1 MKEENDP
8 IGTTQKPAPG
18 NPQEINP
25 HTVVVTNP
33 VVSCRIEGTDG
44 AVLYNPDTDN
54 TVLINPTGLAVW
66 IYLGTPH
73 TIQEIT
79 GHLITIYDGADDHA
93 AVTQDVVQFL
103 SMLGPD
109 FIAGVDTRAR

>member
-18 NPQEINP
+18 NPQQINP
-25 HTVVVTNP
+25 HTVIVTNP

-44 AVLYNPDTDN
+44 AVLYNPDTDT

-66 IYLGTPH
+66 TYLDTPH
-73 TIQEIT
+73 TLQEIT
-79 GHLITIYDGADDHA
+79 GHLITTYNGAGDPD
-93 AVTQDVVQFL
+93 AVLQDVVQFL
-103 SMLGPD
+103 TGLGIE
-109 FIAGVDTRAR
+109 FIIGMDTDAR